1 MSNLVGSEIEDPLNS
16 AGKTEFLTIPQTE
29 VFVKRQ
35 FFPKHVNLNT
45 TIFGGEV
52 LLWMDKI
59 ATYTARHFT
68 KNHCI

>member
-1 MSNLVGSEIEDPLNS
+1 
-16 AGKTEFLTIPQTE
+16 
-29 VFVKRQ
+29 
-35 FFPKHVNLNT
+35 LNT